1 MGPLLTG
8 VAVKV
13 TGFPRQKGF
22 ADETM
27 VTLTGRGGLTIMV
40 TGGLVAGLPVIQA
53 AEEVRMQDT
62 RSPETGV
69 YV

>member
-1 MGPLLTG
+1 MTG

-13 TGFPRQKGF
+13 TGFPRQNGF

-27 VTLTGRGGLTIMV
+27 ETLTGRGGFTVIV

-53 AEEVRMQDT
+53 AEEFRMQDT
-62 RSPETGV
+62 RSPFTGV